1 MWFHVRVINV
11 PQFTVQ
17 DLLVLLV
24 RRAPQVEL
32 VPLVLQVHQAD
43 VENVKLVVQ
52 VSSHRY
58 ILQDAQMNTEC
69 RLFIAANSNGQAII
83 HTEP

>member
-1 MWFHVRVINV
+1 LWFHVRVVNV
-11 PQFTVQ
+11 PLCTVQ
-17 DLLVLLV
+17 DFVVLLDS
-24 RRAPQVEL
+24 RAPQVEL
-32 VPLVLQVHQAD
+32 VPRVLEVHQAD